1 MAYRERT
8 RRKMTGTTTG
18 DLVLFGDEVL
28 KAMDEALH
36 ILVEE
41 TGARCAFVMDRT
53 GVVLASVGDFHP
65 TGPETMGATAAGV
78 IAALNSMVGRT
89 TNTEMSVKV
98 YSSEIDKIH
107 FSVVI
112 DRLVLCILQTR
123 QTTTGTVRTASRT
136 FAQSIT
142 PLLVTEQDTSD
153 DTQRVVK
160 SVRYIESKLDD
171 IFKELL

>member
-1 MAYRERT
+1 MAYRERS
-8 RRKMTGTTTG
+8 RRKTTG
-18 DLVLFGDEVL
+18 ATGELVLFGDEVL
-28 KAMDEALH
+28 KAMEEALH

-53 GVVLASVGDFHP
+53 GVILAASGDFHP
-65 TGPETMGATAAGV
+65 IGPETMGATAAGV
-78 IAALNSMVGRT
+78 IAALNTMVGRST
-89 TNTEMSVKV
+89 STEMSVKL
-98 YSSEIDKIH
+98 YGSEIDKIH
-107 FSVVI
+107 FSLVI
-112 DRLVLCILQTR
+112 ERLVLCTLQTR

-136 FAQSIT
+136 FAQSIA
-142 PLLVTEQDTSD
+142 PLMVTEQDSSH